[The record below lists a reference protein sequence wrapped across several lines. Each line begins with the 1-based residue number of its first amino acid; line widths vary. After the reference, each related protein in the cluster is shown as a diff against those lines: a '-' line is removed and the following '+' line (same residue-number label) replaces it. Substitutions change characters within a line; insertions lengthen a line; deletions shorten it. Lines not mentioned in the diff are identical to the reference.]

1 MPENEI
7 VKTIKLIYREDF
19 EEETSELIM
28 AGGYT
33 MISAGF
39 SLIPGDKDRRGY
51 WWAVLVKNEKET
63 SK

>member
-1 MPENEI
+1 MPENAI
-7 VKTIKLIYREDF
+7 VKTIKLMYHEDF

-33 MISAGF
+33 IISAGF

-51 WWAVLVKNEKET
+51 WWAVLVKEENK
-63 SK
+63 